1 LLIMGNI
8 SAGLEVHPARIRQ
21 RIATELPFMATEK
34 LIVRMVAAGG
44 DRQNA
49 HAIIRRHS
57 LEAGRALKDGA
68 LRNDLLDRLK
78 ADPEFTL
85 APEEMQD
92 LVAADRFTGRAPEQV
107 AEFLS
112 EVVDPILAAAPLPDA
127 AEALRV

>member
-1 LLIMGNI
+1 
-8 SAGLEVHPARIRQ
+8 
-21 RIATELPFMATEK
+21 MATEK

-44 DRQNA
+44 DRQKA

-68 LRNDLLDRLK
+68 ARNDLLERLQ

-85 APEEMQD
+85 TSADLND

-107 AEFLS
+107 TEFLR
-112 EVVDPILAAAPLPDA
+112 EIIEPILASAPLPDR

>member
-1 LLIMGNI
+1 MGNI
-8 SAGLEVHPARIRQ
+8 SGGLEVHPARIRQ
-21 RIATELPFMATEK
+21 RIAQELPFMATEK

-57 LEAGRALKDGA
+57 LEAGRALKEGA
-68 LRNDLLDRLK
+68 MHNDLLERLLS
-78 ADPEFTL
+78 DPEFTL
-85 APEEMQD
+85 SKAEMQD

-107 AEFLS
+107 VEFLR
-112 EVVDPILAAAPLPDA
+112 EVVDPILAAAPSPSE